1 MVMILW
7 IVGKLNQWLLAL
19 DRISAHMAATPGNL
33 SSAPAVTE
41 HYGGALSQVAVYQS
55 LRLAFLT
62 LLVPFLFV
70 VPETPQ
76 PIVLFQ
82 HTDFIIWLMVLSVS
96 WGLTGL
102 LRVLRVKTLGL
113 IVGVFVGASLN
124 LLELATL
131 NTPPMFIALAMML
144 FGWRIGVDIVG
155 QGVHTLLKTIPPAAI
170 STLVAI
176 TIALIGAYI
185 THRLLGFPF
194 LDAALG
200 FMPGAF
206 QVMPVVALE
215 VGADGLYVTT
225 HHLIRVLAMG
235 MLIPFFASYWS
246 RS

>member
-7 IVGKLNQWLLAL
+7 IVGKLNQRLLAL
-19 DRISAHMAATPGNL
+19 DRISAHMAA
-33 SSAPAVTE
+33 AP
-41 HYGGALSQVAVYQS
+41 
-55 LRLAFLT
+55 
-62 LLVPFLFV
+62 
-70 VPETPQ
+70 
-76 PIVLFQ
+76 
-82 HTDFIIWLMVLSVS
+82 
-96 WGLTGL
+96 
-102 LRVLRVKTLGL
+102 GL

-131 NTPPMFIALAMML
+131 NTPPMFIVLAMML

-176 TIALIGAYI
+176 TIALISAYI
-185 THRLLGFPF
+185 TDRLLGFPF

-200 FMPGAF
+200 FMPVAF

-225 HHLIRVLAMG
+225 YHLVRVLAMG

>member
-1 MVMILW
+1 MRRSLPLFGAI
-7 IVGKLNQWLLAL
+7 
-19 DRISAHMAATPGNL
+19 AAV
-33 SSAPAVTE
+33 AAVTE

-70 VPETPQ
+70 VPETHQ
-76 PIVLFQ
+76 SIVLFQ
-82 HTDFIIWLMVLSVS
+82 HTDFIIWLIVLSVS

-102 LRVLRVKTLGL
+102 LRVLRVTTPGL
-113 IVGVFVGASLN
+113 IVGVFVGASVN
-124 LLELATL
+124 LLEVATL
-131 NTPPMFIALAMML
+131 NTPPMFIVLAMML
-144 FGWRIGVDIVG
+144 FGWHIGVDTV
-155 QGVHTLLKTIPPAAI
+155 LKTIPPAAI

-176 TIALIGAYI
+176 PIVLIGAYI

-194 LDAALG
+194 LDTALG
-200 FMPGAF
+200 FMPDAF

-225 HHLIRVLAMG
+225 HHFIRVLAIR
-235 MLIPFFASYWS
+235 MLIPFFANYWS